1 MWTNEMIR
9 EVPQPLKEKGSK
21 YFECPFYE
29 QCLSY
34 AAKRGWQYWSC
45 GECRNHKLIPVY
57 KKLRYIEHYYG
68 VIADIYPE
76 FRNKYERFVEPH
88 CSAEV

>member
-1 MWTNEMIR
+1 MTSK
-9 EVPQPLKEKGSK
+9 VPQPVKQKGTR

-34 AAKRGWQYWSC
+34 AAKRGWQHWSC

-57 KKLRYIEHYYG
+57 KKLQYIEDYYG
-68 VIADIYPE
+68 VMASIYPE
-76 FRNKYERFVEPH
+76 FKNKYRRFVEAHPFT
-88 CSAEV
+88 